1 MIMGL
6 YIECNLI
13 HVTIVTYR
21 YLNPIHTKIGGY
33 IDPISYRLIEC
44 ITFTYFVMHA
54 GHCTTTGMLL
64 GSLVVAK
71 RAGNIQSMKWHA

>member
-1 MIMGL
+1 M
-6 YIECNLI
+6 
-13 HVTIVTYR
+13 
-21 YLNPIHTKIGGY
+21 
-33 IDPISYRLIEC
+33 DPISYRLIEC

-71 RAGNIQSMKWHA
+71 RVGNIQSMKWHAQDESDFFLWACVRATLDEHERGHQGKSNMK